1 MNAIL
6 KKLSVPDVNS
16 ILLATV
22 ILNTIYPTIMHV
34 KGGGRFMPITLE
46 KKFLSK
52 ELEGKART
60 RPVVLGPYVQ
70 Y

>member
-1 MNAIL
+1 MINECNS

-34 KGGGRFMPITLE
+34 KGGGGGSCLSLW
-46 KKFLSK
+46 KKRFLSK
-52 ELEGKART
+52 ELELWKG
-60 RPVVLGPYVQ
+60 RPGHVQ
-70 Y
+70 